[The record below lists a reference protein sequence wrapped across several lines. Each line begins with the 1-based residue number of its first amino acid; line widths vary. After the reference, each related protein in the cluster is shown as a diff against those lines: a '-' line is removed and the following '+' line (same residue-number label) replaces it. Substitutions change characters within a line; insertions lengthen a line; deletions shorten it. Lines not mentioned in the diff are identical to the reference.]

1 MGNRWKGKP
10 KRIFGSNKY
19 TLGGIHMKNKKEIR
33 EYLLKNIEQDNPVEV
48 EKVTRYLNLL
58 DIYYQLDKDI
68 KEHGTLVE
76 TKNASQVFL
85 KQNPA
90 VAEKNKINS
99 SLLAIEKSFDFEKVE
114 VEESPSS
121 SGLL

>member
-1 MGNRWKGKP
+1 
-10 KRIFGSNKY
+10 
-19 TLGGIHMKNKKEIR
+19 MKNKKEIR

-68 KEHGTLVE
+68 EEHGTLVE